1 MKTNTLSLIM
11 TLLLLSSAGNR
22 AKESNKAVE
31 PEENKTTEIPLTEIS
46 PVETPVVEN
55 TQLPDD
61 AEIIFRSEKSGS
73 YRNPSCWFDDMLLH
87 IDESEYREVFNMYKN
102 RVDTTN
108 KIQAVNGVFSVPLE
122 DGTTKELT
130 NNTDMSGDASME
142 YEYVGYIPSLNYYKF
157 IRSAYA
163 GTGFSLISS
172 KTGEEFLFDSDPLFS
187 PNMEYCVTA
196 GIEAEGVD
204 RNSFIHVYGATET
217 GFDCLFGLWFT
228 GTFIDEACWYYNTS
242 LYLKTYRN
250 HENEPEKDIME
261 YQYFKVDFSKLED
274 RLDYNLKVDKSWY
287 GEYEFAT
294 NASEEDDWH
303 ESGDYSIVIKPDSCI
318 FSAAG
323 YQLYFEELCTI
334 EEKRADVINL
344 YFYKLLEGSSRH
356 DKEPFLGTLFRKDGK
371 YYINSPALNSESVY
385 NVDIEIKKTK

>member
-11 TLLLLSSAGNR
+11 TLLLLSSACGNR

-31 PEENKTTEIPLTEIS
+31 PEENKTTETPLTEIS

-55 TQLPDD
+55 TRFPDD
-61 AEIIFRSEKSGS
+61 AEITFRSERSGS

-108 KIQAVNGVFSVPLE
+108 KIQAVNGVFSVPLK
-122 DGTTKELT
+122 DGATKKLI

-142 YEYVGYIPSLNYYKF
+142 YEYAGYIPSLNYYKF

-217 GFDCLFGLWFT
+217 GFDYLFGLWSV
-228 GTFIDEACWYYNTS
+228 GILIDEACWFHNTS
-242 LYLKTYRN
+242 LYLKTYEN
-250 HENEPEKDIME
+250 KENEPEGDIIE
-261 YQYFKVDFSKLED
+261 YQYFKVDLSKIK
-274 RLDYNLKVDKSWY
+274 DYNLKVDESWY

-303 ESGDYSIVIKPDSCI
+303 ESGAYSIVIKPDSC
-318 FSAAG
+318 FFTGTG
-323 YQLYFEELCTI
+323 YQLYFEDLCTT
-334 EEKRADVINL
+334 EERGADVIIL
-344 YFYKLLEGSSRH
+344 YFYKLLDGSSMH
-356 DKEPFLGTLFRKDGK
+356 NEEPYLGTLFRKDGK
-371 YYINSPALNSESVY
+371 YYFNSPALNSESVY

>member
-11 TLLLLSSAGNR
+11 TLLLLSSACGNR
-22 AKESNKAVE
+22 AKENNKAVD
-31 PEENKTTEIPLTEIS
+31 PEENKTTETPLTEIS

-55 TQLPDD
+55 TRFPDD
-61 AEIIFRSEKSGS
+61 AEITFRSDKSGS
-73 YRNPSCWFDDMLLH
+73 YGDPLCWFDDMLIC

-108 KIQAVNGVFSVPLE
+108 KIQAVNGVFSVPLK
-122 DGTTKELT
+122 D
-130 NNTDMSGDASME
+130 
-142 YEYVGYIPSLNYYKF
+142 
-157 IRSAYA
+157 
-163 GTGFSLISS
+163 
-172 KTGEEFLFDSDPLFS
+172 
-187 PNMEYCVTA
+187 
-196 GIEAEGVD
+196 
-204 RNSFIHVYGATET
+204 GATET
-217 GFDCLFGLWFT
+217 GFDYLFGLWFV
-228 GTFIDEACWYYNTS
+228 GILIDEACWFHNTS

-250 HENEPEKDIME
+250 KENEPEGDIIE
-261 YQYFKVDFSKLED
+261 YQYFKVDLSKLEE
-274 RLDYNLKVDKSWY
+274 RKDYNLKVDESWY

-303 ESGDYSIVIKPDSCI
+303 ESGAYSVVIRPDSCI

-334 EEKRADVINL
+334 EEKGADVINL